1 MHKTKRILKSHP
13 PSGQLKLDQLH
24 SAPQKDPD
32 RITTFRKKQIIITES
47 NVQTKE
53 DELAL

>member
-1 MHKTKRILKSHP
+1 MHKTKRILKNHP